1 MVRLILRMLIAIKSG
16 RSDLLL
22 LGMDYEDKIVYGVLR
37 KEMKMHNGKK

>member
-1 MVRLILRMLIAIKSG
+1 MVQLILRMLIAIKSG

-37 KEMKMHNGKK
+37 KEMKCDGEK